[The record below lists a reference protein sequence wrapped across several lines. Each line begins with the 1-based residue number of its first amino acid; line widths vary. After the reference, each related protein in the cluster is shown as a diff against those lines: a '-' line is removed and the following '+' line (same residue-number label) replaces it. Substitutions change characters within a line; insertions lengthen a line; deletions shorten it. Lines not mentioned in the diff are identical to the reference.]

1 MNHQDHVSLI
11 RPGIPTPGGVWAD
24 FGSGTGAFTLALR
37 DIVGAEAEIFSIDK
51 DRNALQE
58 QGREFTRRFG
68 ATRGENPHLHFIQSD
83 LMRLKAQQDVPPLDG
98 IIMANVLHYF
108 PDASRAPHLLTKLR
122 DVPIKVQ
129 VLTHLRTFLKPNG
142 GLILIEYNVDVG
154 NMWVPYP
161 LSYSTYQQLAP
172 RAGFTTPR
180 LLATIPSRFLNEFYS
195 ASSNP
200 V

>member
-1 MNHQDHVSLI
+1 ML
-11 RPGIPTPGGVWAD
+11 RPGISAPGGVWAD
-24 FGSGTGAFTLALR
+24 FGSGTGAFTLSLQ

-51 DRNALQE
+51 DHSALQE
-58 QGREFTRRFG
+58 QGREFKRRFE
-68 ATRGENPHLHFIQSD
+68 ASRDENPHLHFIQSD

-108 PDASRAPHLLTKLR
+108 PDASRAPHLMPKLR
-122 DVPIKVQ
+122 DLPTKVQ
-129 VLTHLRTFLKPNG
+129 VLNHVRTFLKPNG
-142 GLILIEYNVDVG
+142 SLILIEYNVDVG

-161 LSYSTYQQLAP
+161 LSFPTYQQLAP
-172 RAGFTTPR
+172 RAGFATPR

-195 ASSNP
+195 ASSHA